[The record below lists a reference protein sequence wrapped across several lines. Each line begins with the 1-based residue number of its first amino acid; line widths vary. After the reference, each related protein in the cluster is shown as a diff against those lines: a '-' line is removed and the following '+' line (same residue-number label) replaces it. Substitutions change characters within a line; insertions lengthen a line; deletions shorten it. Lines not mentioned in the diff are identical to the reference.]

1 MHGNVMFKTLR
12 VLKRFQNNGSVCLLI
27 SLLDTQVL
35 PNVFTIEC
43 RAITSISRGSRVSFK
58 HVSL

>member
-1 MHGNVMFKTLR
+1 MVSLYSSHEGKAPMHGNVMFKTLR

-43 RAITSISRGSRVSFK
+43 RAITSI
-58 HVSL
+58 